1 MIFIPYI
8 KTLCATVSFAELAS
22 ANVVGYS
29 ASDVRLTLSQQ
40 MPTFANVGQT
50 SIDIQTMIPVD
61 ADGEVLDYEFTIQEI
76 SELGK
81 VIKSYDYILADSSD
95 DGEMEGWLMYNEG
108 GEQEVVSRTF
118 NVGEGFLVYS
128 TAEGKMSYSGE
139 VKTDE
144 ICVPVRK
151 NLSAQGNIRPT
162 SVDIQT
168 LIPVDADGEVLDYE
182 FTIQETTALGKVVK
196 SYDYILADSSDDGEM
211 EGWLM
216 YNEDGEQEV
225 VTRTFNGGEGF
236 LIYSTFAGEGFL
248 KFPALNVK

>member
-1 MIFIPYI
+1 
-8 KTLCATVSFAELAS
+8 
-22 ANVVGYS
+22 
-29 ASDVRLTLSQQ
+29 

-95 DGEMEGWLMYNEG
+95 DGEMEGWLTYNEG

-118 NVGEGFLVYS
+118 NVGEGFLVLA
-128 TAEGKMSYSGE
+128 TAEGKMKYSGE
-139 VKTDE
+139 VVMSE
-144 ICVPVRK
+144 VCVPVRK

-162 SVDIQT
+162 SVDVQT

-225 VTRTFNGGEGF
+225 VTRTFAGGEGF
-236 LIYSTFAGEGFL
+236 LILSTANEGFL